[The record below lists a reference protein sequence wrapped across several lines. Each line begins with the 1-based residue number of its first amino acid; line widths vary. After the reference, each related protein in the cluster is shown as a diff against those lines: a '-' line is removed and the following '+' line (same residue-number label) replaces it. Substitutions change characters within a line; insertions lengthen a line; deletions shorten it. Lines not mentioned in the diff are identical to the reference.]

1 MTTQAEQPSAGP
13 RPDLI
18 DTLRALTPLD
28 PADALPDDLNAELLP
43 LQEAPFGSPDCI
55 GDNST
60 EAIDHDDM
68 GQARS
73 S

>member
-18 DTLRALTPLD
+18 DTLRALTPLG
-28 PADALPDDLNAELLP
+28 PADALNADLLP

-55 GDNST
+55 GDNPT
-60 EAIDHDDM
+60 EALDHDDM
-68 GQARS
+68 GQTRS